1 MYRSLSRLT
10 RTKSYPMHQGDFGL
24 MSPSAED
31 SPPSPS
37 SSDSSV
43 DEEELN
49 RRVKPFWPKY
59 QATFRSRGF
68 HLDTVRDV
76 MLFYKQQAAKAGP
89 STPRRPFCSQA
100 EFQGDDALCPDAGL
114 PDNLF
119 RGIRISDSKRVVV
132 KAVHA
137 GSREYS
143 IVYKLSQPPFRN
155 DPMNHTIPVLD
166 QFKIPEDDMAFIVM
180 EEWSSNL
187 IASLGPCCMPRFL
200 SALRQCIEHAAFL
213 HKHRIAHLDISLM
226 NLLTDYHGRYA
237 YIDYELGRNFDNLSP
252 LIYNYRGTE
261 LPPESENG
269 TGIDPYKVDVWALG
283 VLILRACKLTGFWIP
298 ELMFVIKPMLDE
310 EPNRRPSSW
319 NALHAFDKV
328 VTSLGYRLE
337 SSCNEPH

>member
-1 MYRSLSRLT
+1 MRRSLSRPVA
-10 RTKSYPMHQGDFGL
+10 RTHSYTHQGDFDNG
-24 MSPSAED
+24 ED
-31 SPPSPS
+31 PPPSPS

-43 DEEELN
+43 DEEEVN

-59 QATFRSRGF
+59 QAVFRSRGIR
-68 HLDTVRDV
+68 LDTVRDV
-76 MLFYKQQAAKAGP
+76 KLFYKQQLKAGS
-89 STPRRPFCSQA
+89 STLYHPFHSQT
-100 EFQGDDALCPDAGL
+100 EFQQSDDALCPDAGL

-166 QFKIPEDDMAFIVM
+166 QFTVPEDDMAFIIM
-180 EEWSSNL
+180 EEWSTNL
-187 IASLGPCCMPRFL
+187 VASLGPCCMTRFL
-200 SALRQCIEHAAFL
+200 LAMRQCIEHAAFL

-237 YIDYELGRNFDNLSP
+237 YIDYELSRHFDNLSP
-252 LIYNYRGTE
+252 SLIYNYRGTE
-261 LPPESENG
+261 LPPESESS

-283 VLILRACKLTGFWIP
+283 VLILRACKLTGYWIP
-298 ELMFVIKPMLDE
+298 ELMLVIKPMLEDE
-310 EPNRRPSSW
+310 PSRRPSSW
-319 NALHAFDKV
+319 HALHAFDKV

-337 SSCNEPH
+337 SNCNEPH